1 MTLFFW
7 LLLADDG
14 DDDGLDDDFDK
25 IDGAT
30 VSTPASL
37 EHILSLGTGI
47 HYSVSYISNVV
58 LMCRYSIG

>member
-25 IDGAT
+25 IDGTT

-37 EHILSLGTGI
+37 EHILSLSTGI
-47 HYSVSYISNVV
+47 RFSISYLECSFDVR
-58 LMCRYSIG
+58 LQF